1 MAVTVDLQNASGTR
15 RVPLKREF
23 TRWASAALAQLGLE
37 QAQGGAGTR
46 SAKSVLSIRI
56 VDEEESA
63 QLNSHYR
70 HKQGATNI
78 LSFPVPE
85 GLPDSLLGDLAICA
99 AVVAREAEEQ
109 HKSLDAHW
117 AHMTVHGVLHLKGY
131 DHEVPEE
138 ADAMETLETR
148 ILEQLG
154 YQNPYQ

>member
-1 MAVTVDLQNASGTR
+1 MTVTVDLQNASGTR

-23 TRWASAALAQLGLE
+23 TRWASAALAQLAPEHPASKAPSSLLKR
-37 QAQGGAGTR
+37 Q
-46 SAKSVLSIRI
+46 LSIRL
-56 VDEEESA
+56 VDEAESA
-63 QLNSHYR
+63 ELNSHYR
-70 HKQGATNI
+70 HKQGPTNI

-85 GLPDSLLGDLAICA
+85 GLPDTLLGDLAICA

-109 HKSLDAHW
+109 QKTLDAHW

-131 DHEVPEE
+131 DHEVPDE
-138 ADAMETLETR
+138 ADAMEALEIR